1 MAWKILIVD
10 DDQTFL
16 DFLKG
21 GLELHG
27 HEVSTS
33 RSGSEAIRQ
42 LVGREFD
49 FLIAD
54 YFMPEGDGKWLYEAI
69 KRTNLTLAK
78 RMIFVTAGPGEQKV
92 KDFLFSAKCS
102 FLMKPVSLD
111 AVIKE
116 MEWIEKKLK

>member
-49 FLIAD
+49 FIIAD
-54 YFMPEGDGKWLYEAI
+54 YFMPEGDGKWLYEAV
-69 KRTNLTLAK
+69 KKTNSALAK
-78 RMIFVTAGPGEQKV
+78 RMIFVTGALVGQKV
-92 KDFLFSAKCS
+92 KDLLFLAKCT

-116 MEWIEKKLK
+116 MEWLEKKVK

>member
-49 FLIAD
+49 FIIVD
-54 YFMPEGDGKWLYEAI
+54 YFMPEGDGKWLYEAV
-69 KRTNLTLAK
+69 KRANSALAK
-78 RMIFVTAGPGEQKV
+78 RMIFITGAPEEQKV
-92 KDFLFSAKCS
+92 KDLIFLAKCT

-111 AVIKE
+111 AVIRE
-116 MEWIEKKLK
+116 MEWVEKKIK